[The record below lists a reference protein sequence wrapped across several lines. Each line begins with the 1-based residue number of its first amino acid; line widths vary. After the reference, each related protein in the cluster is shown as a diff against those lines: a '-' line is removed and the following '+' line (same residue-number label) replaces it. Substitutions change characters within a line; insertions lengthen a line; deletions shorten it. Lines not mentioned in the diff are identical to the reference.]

1 MNETLQNI
9 FTRRSIR
16 KYKNENISDE
26 LLNQIIEAAMYAP
39 SACNQ
44 QPWHFIVI
52 TDKAILTEL
61 SQIHG
66 GMTQLKNAPLAIGIC
81 GEPGITKL
89 EYYWQQD
96 CAFAA
101 HNIMLA
107 ANSLGVGT
115 SFMGINPYGDE
126 SMDTVKRILK
136 LAEGIVPFS
145 IIALGYPDET
155 RKAEN
160 RFKAERIHKQTW

>member
-16 KYKNENISDE
+16 KYKNENISDDV
-26 LLNQIIEAAMYAP
+26 LNQILEAAMYAP

-44 QPWHFIVI
+44 QPWHFVVI
-52 TDKAILTEL
+52 TDKEILCEL
-61 SQIHG
+61 SKIHS
-66 GMTQLKNAPLAIGIC
+66 GMTQLKNAPIAIGIC

-89 EYYWQQD
+89 EFFWQQD

-101 HNIMLA
+101 HNIMLT
-107 ANSLGVGT
+107 ANSLGVGS

-126 SMDTVKRILK
+126 SMDIVKRVLK
-136 LAEGIVPFS
+136 LPEGIVPFS
-145 IIALGYPDET
+145 LIALGYPDET

-160 RFKAERIHKQTW
+160 RFKVERIHKQTW